1 MSTQAVLQEIK
12 KHLAKGQTIA
22 SIRKQLVKEANQADN
37 YGSAQIKFP
46 SFSLMYTTNT
56 NFQGGV
62 QNKYGAGLYAVLNL
76 VGIKRTVK
84 LD

>member
-62 QNKYGAGLYAVLNL
+62 QNKIRGRFIRCIKFGLN
-76 VGIKRTVK
+76 KK
-84 LD
+84 DC